1 MAMDNVEDINSID
14 ELRKA
19 QAAAQAQGTSI
30 TNYSHWEQILEDLET
45 AGVESTGSYSGDVKL
60 HTQIMEKIE
69 AYIEEAQNAQKQQQM
84 QPKNQETS
92 KVDKQTSQ
100 DKEQVVK
107 ANVANGTSSLIMSD
121 YMKYYHLLS

>member
-1 MAMDNVEDINSID
+1 MAMDNVEDIKSID

>member
-1 MAMDNVEDINSID
+1 MAMDNVEDIKSID

-60 HTQIMEKIE
+60 HTQIMEKLKLTLKKRKTLRSNNKCSLRIR
-69 AYIEEAQNAQKQQQM
+69 KL
-84 QPKNQETS
+84 PK
-92 KVDKQTSQ
+92 
-100 DKEQVVK
+100 
-107 ANVANGTSSLIMSD
+107 
-121 YMKYYHLLS
+121 

>member
-30 TNYSHWEQILEDLET
+30 TNYNHWEQILEDLET

-100 DKEQVVK
+100 DKEHVVK

>member
-1 MAMDNVEDINSID
+1 MAMDNVEDIKSID
-14 ELRKA
+14 ELRQA